1 MLEPMQKLIILVV
14 LFSSI
19 ALASPSCQEL
29 IDSVEIAFEKAD
41 EVIMDLRVSQAI
53 FEIGYIKLRLF
64 KNNEGI
70 WDSENLEQRGL
81 KPPEKDEDKGAEPT
95 VKFNC
100 QDSENNITITD
111 TSDGWN
117 LLMLES
123 DKDKKVKRWILD
135 FSTVDNL
142 IVPIKVV
149 AEYEI
154 TVLLIPVA
162 GQAVTN
168 LTNWKFP

>member
-1 MLEPMQKLIILVV
+1 MLEPMHKLIILVA
-14 LFSSI
+14 LFSSF

-29 IDSVEIAFEKAD
+29 IDSVEVAFEKAD

-53 FEIGYIKLRLF
+53 FEVGYIKLRLF
-64 KNNEGI
+64 KNAEGV

-81 KPPEKDEDKGAEPT
+81 KPPEKDEGQSAEPT

-100 QDSENNITITD
+100 QESQNNITITD

-117 LLMLES
+117 LLMIES

-135 FSTVDNL
+135 FSTVNNL
-142 IVPIKVV
+142 IVPTKVV

-154 TVLLIPVA
+154 AVLLIPIA

-168 LTNWKFP
+168 LSNWRFP